1 MENSSYYTFKHFLL
15 EKWGKPGEGDTE
27 EKRREK
33 AFQRFSHAVRN
44 KHIAS
49 KQTMRKW
56 FSLNGCS
63 LPSREHILRLGLEL
77 GMSVKETEEYLTYG
91 ISEPQL
97 QVNDYM
103 EFAAMYCLEHK
114 LGYLEY
120 ESIIEFYELETE
132 NDTEIRQTNHT
143 ERMLNLYQ
151 EVKDYEKKAFM
162 IWMCQNS
169 ELFKGYSKT
178 TYDCFCSLV
187 EECLLSF
194 REQNKNALENTLLKT
209 DFSEWAAAQE
219 IPEEDRLQ
227 AIPRYVKNRK
237 RGKRHTLSKEL
248 QREIREDYLFAYSSQ
263 DRLCDLLIVLWE
275 ERIPKK
281 IDMQEIRL
289 TNRKYISELLSISLQ
304 KKRQMEMKRELIR
317 LKKREEAGEVVSE
330 ERKMLRRALTMQT
343 QRVRMI
349 TRSDLLLLTQ
359 YVAGERYNEEINE
372 QAKEFD
378 REEAKE
384 YFIYFANTI
393 LSSCK
398 MRLLDERYRLDNELL
413 SCFREDEMILLSKL
427 LQGDF

>member
-1 MENSSYYTFKHFLL
+1 MASSNYYTFEHFLL
-15 EKWGKPGEGDTE
+15 EKWGKPGEGDKDK
-27 EKRREK
+27 KRQEK
-33 AFQRFSHAVRN
+33 AFERFWRAVRN

-56 FSLNGCS
+56 FSINGCS
-63 LPSREHILRLGLEL
+63 LPSREHILRLGMEL
-77 GMSVKETEEYLTYG
+77 GMTVGETEEYLTYG

-97 QVNDYM
+97 QVNDYL

-114 LGYLEY
+114 LGYSEY
-120 ESIIEFYELETE
+120 KSIIEFYELETE
-132 NDTEIRQTNHT
+132 NGMEIRQTNHT

-151 EVKDYEKKAFM
+151 EVKNYEQKDFM

-178 TYDCFCSLV
+178 TYDYFCSLV
-187 EECLLSF
+187 EACLLSF
-194 REQNKNALENTLLKT
+194 REQNKKALENTLLKT
-209 DFSEWAAAQE
+209 DFSEWAATQE
-219 IPEEDRLQ
+219 IPEGDRLQ

-237 RGKRHTLSKEL
+237 RGKSHMLSKEL

-275 ERIPKK
+275 ERTPKK

-304 KKRQMEMKRELIR
+304 KKRQMEMKRNLIR
-317 LKKREEAGEVVSE
+317 LKKREEAGEAVSE

-349 TRSDLLLLTQ
+349 TRSDLLLLAQ
-359 YVAGERYNEEINE
+359 YVAGERYNEDINE

-384 YFIYFANTI
+384 NFIDFANTI
-393 LSSCK
+393 LAGCK
-398 MRLLDERYRLDNELL
+398 MRLLDERYRLDRELL
-413 SCFREDEMILLSKL
+413 SCFREDEMFLLSRL
-427 LQGDF
+427 LQGEI